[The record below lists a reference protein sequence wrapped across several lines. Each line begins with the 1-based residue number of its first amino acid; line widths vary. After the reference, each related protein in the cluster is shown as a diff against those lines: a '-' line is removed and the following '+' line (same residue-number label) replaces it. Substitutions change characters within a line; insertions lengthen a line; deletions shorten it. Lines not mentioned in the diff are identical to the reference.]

1 MLRISLFGPP
11 NRRKQPERYV
21 QFSTDYLQEN
31 ESMVQKNMEQTE
43 IIYREIISESGGI
56 WYISDETGSKILLKI
71 PSTTIKAII
80 KQCKVYL
87 LFGKEIRKNLYY
99 LNIGIKINDFEEMP
113 FSVISTCKND
123 FEQNAIQNIFKLRSI
138 YVEIFNELDI
148 CIAKSMIVIN
158 PDKRNTLLQFID
170 MNKPYY
176 KSNNELTS
184 SDAELSLNNFQY
196 SLDEKIK
203 SSNLKKIE
211 VLLIQIYFND
221 LKIVKSTFL
230 GYNQQAKI
238 AFDSTDEGNL
248 LENIALAPLQSL
260 FDNNV
265 YMNPLIMHK
274 HGTRELTDVFAYY
287 EKACFVIES
296 KSLSILNSNDNDII
310 HHTEKIKK
318 HIKKA
323 IKQLL
328 GAKRVLENNIKVY
341 DSKTKNEIHV
351 LGKDNPLHC
360 IVLVENIYPVGNWD
374 EIIKIAFESIG
385 DGNVFL
391 NILELS
397 EYLKLIKYSRGKI
410 ELFDYNLIE
419 RCKLFVQTK
428 SLYINCVWKSS

>member
-1 MLRISLFGPP
+1 MG
-11 NRRKQPERYV
+11 
-21 QFSTDYLQEN
+21 
-31 ESMVQKNMEQTE
+31 NMEQAE
-43 IIYREIISESGGI
+43 IIYREIISESAGI
-56 WYISDETGSKILLKI
+56 WYISDKTGSKILIKI
-71 PSTTIKAII
+71 PSTAIKAII

-87 LFGKEIRKNLYY
+87 LFGKEVRKNLCY

-113 FSVISTCKND
+113 FSVTSTCKND
-123 FEQNAIQNIFKLRSI
+123 FEQNAIQNIFKLEHI

-148 CIAKSMIVIN
+148 CIAKSMIVI
-158 PDKRNTLLQFID
+158 DRGQRSMLLQFID
-170 MNKPYY
+170 VNKPYY

-196 SLDEKIK
+196 SLDENIK
-203 SSNLKKIE
+203 YTNVKKIE
-211 VLLIQIYFND
+211 VLLIRIYFND
-221 LKIVKSTFL
+221 LKIVRSTFL

-238 AFDSTDEGNL
+238 AFDSTDEGHL

-265 YMNPLIMHK
+265 YMNPVIMNE
-274 HGTRELTDVFAYY
+274 HGMRELTDIFACY
-287 EKACFVIES
+287 EKACFIVEA

-328 GAKRVLENNIKVY
+328 GVKRVFENNMKVF
-341 DSKTKNEIHV
+341 DLKTKSEIHV

-374 EIIKIAFESIG
+374 EIIKIAFEAIR
-385 DGNVFL
+385 DGKVFL

-397 EYLKLIKYSRGKI
+397 EYLKLIKYANGKI
-410 ELFDYNLIE
+410 ELFDYNLME

-428 SLYINCVWKSS
+428 NLYINCVWKSS